1 MGGRCCVTSTTE
13 EPLVWNGFY
22 WNDQKGKRVVETVD
36 HRVVAFYIYEKYNE
50 NDIL

>member
-1 MGGRCCVTSTTE
+1 MLCRFSDGWE
-13 EPLVWNGFY
+13 EPLTWNGYY
-22 WNDQKGKRVVETVD
+22 WNDQKGKRVVETVN